1 MRNTSASKQPASTLP
16 ARKLPARKLLGAVI
30 AATFFMPTSGF
41 TLGLGEIEV
50 NSALNQK
57 LSADIELLST
67 TPEDSEN
74 IIVRLASR
82 KDFTRAG
89 LDRPYALNDLRFKA
103 EIINGVPHIKVS
115 SGSPIRE
122 PFLNFLVEVD
132 WPNGHLLREYTVL
145 LDPPVFMTQAAS
157 APVQQARFDSRPNA
171 RPNASGTIYATPTAA
186 PVVRAPVVVQPVASQ
201 PAVRQPVRAVK
212 QTQVQAAPPVI
223 RQPVQQQV
231 IQQQVEAVWNPPA
244 APVASEYRIKKGDTA
259 WRLAEAMRPDQSV
272 SMEQM
277 MVAMLQHNPD
287 SFIDGNINGLRRGY
301 VLRVPDYEQITS
313 VSKDSAK
320 ALVRNQAALWR
331 QYQQTKT
338 GGQLASAMEKSPSHS
353 VDSRAA
359 SSEAVKKDDAHLAIV
374 SAGTG
379 ASTASSKDPTQ
390 MTAAEL
396 RAELS
401 LARERV
407 ETERVEKEGLQKK
420 LSQLKA
426 NAKKVDGM
434 FSIEDDQLSDVQAMN
449 LPADG
454 VQAETKLGETLT
466 ELKEA
471 AETAADETTKEMQD
485 AAQLAVDG
493 VEIAGSEM
501 AVGSA
506 ENTDDALFV
515 DETAAQNGE
524 NNAAAEQ
531 IAADSTSEMT
541 EPQPVTGSR
550 SWIDQIMNNPVIAGA
565 AGAGLLLLLGL
576 FGWMSKRGKSDAD
589 DVAVSGFD
597 DLENL
602 AEEVAEEQAAESA
615 TDDEFDPDITTS
627 LDASD
632 DAAGEETSAE
642 TVTAEEENQE
652 TTNEDEPR
660 DDVIA
665 EADVYLAYG
674 IYQQAEELL
683 VQAIADNPDRNDYR
697 LKLAEVH
704 YASKNAD
711 AFVQTATEIKAKA
724 GEDSS
729 IWKKVLV
736 MGQDLCSDNDMFQGS
751 LIGGLDLDSV
761 TPQAPEMDLDL
772 GLDAVSDIDSSTE
785 IEVIDEEVSELELPE
800 MESLA
805 DVEDD
810 ASKLETGEL
819 EPVEE
824 LEFDLS
830 DTGAIEELDDSVD
843 GDEFSIDIE
852 TSELDISDAAEDS
865 DTDIDFGLDEVAE
878 EVATT
883 ENPVA
888 EEVIG
893 MGDDEEEISLDL
905 TEEAEVLNIAPNDAE
920 EELADIDDIEKNV
933 EEVSMDSDE
942 TTDSFDLD
950 LDDDSIE
957 IISDSAADDDD
968 FDLSALD
975 DVDEISTK
983 LDLARAYLDMGDTEG
998 TRSILEEVVAE
1009 GNDDQKDEA
1018 NILMAKLG

>member
-1 MRNTSASKQPASTLP
+1 MRNTSAS
-16 ARKLPARKLLGAVI
+16 KLPARKLLGAVI
-30 AATFFMPTSGF
+30 AATLFIPTSGF

-145 LDPPVFMTQAAS
+145 LDPPAFMTQAAS
-157 APVQQARFDSRPNA
+157 APVQQARLDSRPSS
-171 RPNASGTIYATPTAA
+171 SGTIYATPTAA
-186 PVVRAPVVVQPVASQ
+186 PVVSQPV
-201 PAVRQPVRAVK
+201 VRQPARAVNPQVK
-212 QTQVQAAPPVI
+212 QTQVQAAPAVIRQPVQRPI
-223 RQPVQQQV
+223 VRQPVQQQV
-231 IQQQVEAVWNPPA
+231 IQQQVEAVWNPP
-244 APVASEYRIKKGDTA
+244 VANEYRIKKGDTA

-277 MVAMLQHNPD
+277 MVAMLQHNPE

-338 GGQLASAMEKSPSHS
+338 GGQLVSAMEKSPGHS
-353 VDSRAA
+353 VDSRVAG
-359 SSEAVKKDDAHLAIV
+359 SQAVKKDDAHLAIV

-407 ETERVEKEGLQKK
+407 ETERVEKEGLQQK

-454 VQAETKLGETLT
+454 TQAETLT

-471 AETAADETTKEMQD
+471 AETAADDTTKEMQD
-485 AAQLAVDG
+485 AAQLAVDD
-493 VEIAGSEM
+493 VAANEIAGSEM
-501 AVGSA
+501 TTGSA

-524 NNAAAEQ
+524 NSTAAEQ
-531 IAADSTSEMT
+531 MAANSASEVT
-541 EPQPVTGSR
+541 EPQSVTAGPK

-576 FGWMSKRGKSDAD
+576 FGWMSKRGKSGAD
-589 DVAVSGFD
+589 EAVSDFD

-602 AEEVAEEQAAESA
+602 AEEIAEEQAAESA
-615 TDDEFDPDITTS
+615 VDEFDPDITTS

-632 DAAGEETSAE
+632 DAVADEEAPAE
-642 TVTAEEENQE
+642 AAAAADNQE
-652 TTNEDEPR
+652 AKDEDEPR

-683 VQAIADNPDRNDYR
+683 EQAITDNPDRNDYR

-711 AFVQTATEIKAKA
+711 AFVQMATEIKAKA
-724 GEDSS
+724 GENSS

-736 MGQDLCSDNDMFQGS
+736 MGQDLCSDNEMFQGS

-761 TPQAPEMDLDL
+761 TPQVPEMDLDL
-772 GLDAVSDIDSSTE
+772 GLDAASDVETE
-785 IEVIDEEVSELELPE
+785 IEAIDEEINEEVSELELPE

-805 DVEDD
+805 DVEDKIEV
-810 ASKLETGEL
+810 AEL

-830 DTGAIEELDDSVD
+830 DTGAIEDTDDDSI
-843 GDEFSIDIE
+843 GEDEFSIDIE

-865 DTDIDFGLDEVAE
+865 DTDIDFGLVEEVAE
-878 EVATT
+878 E
-883 ENPVA
+883 PVA
-888 EEVIG
+888 EDVIG
-893 MGDDEEEISLDL
+893 MEDDEEEISLDL
-905 TEEAEVLNIAPNDAE
+905 TEEAEVLNIAPNVDTEEDVIDFEKNAE
-920 EELADIDDIEKNV
+920 EI
-933 EEVSMDSDE
+933 SMDSNE
-942 TTDSFDLD
+942 ATDSFDLD

-957 IISDSAADDDD
+957 IISDSAADDDE

>member
-1 MRNTSASKQPASTLP
+1 MNRWRQDEIGVSPVRNTSAS
-16 ARKLPARKLLGAVI
+16 KLPARKLLGAVI
-30 AATFFMPTSGF
+30 AATLFIPTSGF

-145 LDPPVFMTQAAS
+145 LDPPVFMTQMARAS
-157 APVQQARFDSRPNA
+157 VQQQTRSDSRPS
-171 RPNASGTIYATPTAA
+171 SGTIYATPTAA
-186 PVVRAPVVVQPVASQ
+186 TAAPVARAAVVRQQV
-201 PAVRQPVRAVK
+201 VRQPARAVNPQVK
-212 QTQVQAAPPVI
+212 QTQVQAAPVI
-223 RQPVQQQV
+223 RQPAQRPAVRQPVQQQV
-231 IQQQVEAVWNPPA
+231 IQQQVEAVWNPP
-244 APVASEYRIKKGDTA
+244 VANEYRIKKGDTA

-277 MVAMLQHNPD
+277 MVAMLQHNPE

-331 QYQQTKT
+331 QYQQTKA
-338 GGQLASAMEKSPSHS
+338 GGQLVSAMEKSPSHS

-359 SSEAVKKDDAHLAIV
+359 SSQAVKKDDAHLAIV

-379 ASTASSKDPTQ
+379 TSTASSKDPTQ

-407 ETERVEKEGLQKK
+407 ETERVEKEGLQQK

-454 VQAETKLGETLT
+454 TQAETLT

-471 AETAADETTKEMQD
+471 AETAVDDTTKEMQD
-485 AAQLAVDG
+485 AAQLAVDD
-493 VEIAGSEM
+493 VAANEIAGSEM
-501 AVGSA
+501 TTGSA

-524 NNAAAEQ
+524 NSTAAEQ
-531 IAADSTSEMT
+531 MAANSTNEVT
-541 EPQPVTGSR
+541 EPQPVTAGPK

-576 FGWMSKRGKSDAD
+576 FGWMSKRGKSGAD
-589 DVAVSGFD
+589 EAVSDFD

-615 TDDEFDPDITTS
+615 VDDEFDPDITTS

-632 DAAGEETSAE
+632 DAVADEEAPAE
-642 TVTAEEENQE
+642 AAAAADNQE
-652 TTNEDEPR
+652 AKDEDEPR

-683 VQAIADNPDRNDYR
+683 EQAITDNPDRNDYR

-711 AFVQTATEIKAKA
+711 AFVQMATEIKAKA
-724 GEDSS
+724 GENSS

-736 MGQDLCSDNDMFQGS
+736 MGQDLCSDNEMFQGS

-761 TPQAPEMDLDL
+761 TPQVPEMDLDL
-772 GLDAVSDIDSSTE
+772 GLDAASDVETE
-785 IEVIDEEVSELELPE
+785 IEAIDEEINEEVSELELPE

-805 DVEDD
+805 DVEDKEV
-810 ASKLETGEL
+810 AEL

-830 DTGAIEELDDSVD
+830 DTGAIEDTDDDSI
-843 GDEFSIDIE
+843 GEDEFSIDIE
-852 TSELDISDAAEDS
+852 TSELDISDAAEGS
-865 DTDIDFGLDEVAE
+865 DTDIDFGLVEEVAE
-878 EVATT
+878 E
-883 ENPVA
+883 PVA
-888 EEVIG
+888 EDVIG
-893 MGDDEEEISLDL
+893 MEDDEEEISLDL
-905 TEEAEVLNIAPNDAE
+905 TEEAEVLNIAPNVDTEEDVIDFEKNAE
-920 EELADIDDIEKNV
+920 EI
-933 EEVSMDSDE
+933 SMDSNE
-942 TTDSFDLD
+942 ATDSFDLD

-957 IISDSAADDDD
+957 IISDSAADDDE

>member
-1 MRNTSASKQPASTLP
+1 MRNTSAS
-16 ARKLPARKLLGAVI
+16 KLPARKLLGAVI
-30 AATFFMPTSGF
+30 AATLFIPTSGF

-145 LDPPVFMTQAAS
+145 LDPPVFMTQMARAS
-157 APVQQARFDSRPNA
+157 VQQQTRSDSRPS
-171 RPNASGTIYATPTAA
+171 SGTIYATPTAA
-186 PVVRAPVVVQPVASQ
+186 TAAPVARAAVVRQQV
-201 PAVRQPVRAVK
+201 VRQPARAVNPQVK
-212 QTQVQAAPPVI
+212 QTQVQAAPVIRQPAQRPVV

-231 IQQQVEAVWNPPA
+231 IQQQVEAVWNPP
-244 APVASEYRIKKGDTA
+244 VANEYRIKKGDTA

-277 MVAMLQHNPD
+277 MVAMLQHNPE

-331 QYQQTKT
+331 QYQQTKA
-338 GGQLASAMEKSPSHS
+338 GGQLVSAMEKSPSHS

-359 SSEAVKKDDAHLAIV
+359 SSQAVKKDDAHLAIV

-407 ETERVEKEGLQKK
+407 ETERVEKEGLQQK

-454 VQAETKLGETLT
+454 TQAETLT

-471 AETAADETTKEMQD
+471 AETAVDDATKEMQD
-485 AAQLAVDG
+485 AAQLAVDD
-493 VEIAGSEM
+493 VAANEIAGSEM
-501 AVGSA
+501 TTGSA

-524 NNAAAEQ
+524 NSTAAEQ
-531 IAADSTSEMT
+531 MAANSASEVT
-541 EPQPVTGSR
+541 EPQPVTAGPK

-576 FGWMSKRGKSDAD
+576 FGWMSKRGKSGAD
-589 DVAVSGFD
+589 EAVSDFD

-602 AEEVAEEQAAESA
+602 AEEIAEEQAAESA
-615 TDDEFDPDITTS
+615 VDDEFDPDITTS

-632 DAAGEETSAE
+632 DAVADEEAPAE
-642 TVTAEEENQE
+642 AAAAADNQE
-652 TTNEDEPR
+652 AKDEDEPR

-683 VQAIADNPDRNDYR
+683 EQAITDNPDRNDYR

-711 AFVQTATEIKAKA
+711 AFVQMATEIKAKT
-724 GEDSS
+724 GENSS

-736 MGQDLCSDNDMFQGS
+736 MGQDLCSDNEMFQGS

-761 TPQAPEMDLDL
+761 TPQVPEMDLDL
-772 GLDAVSDIDSSTE
+772 GLDAASDVETE
-785 IEVIDEEVSELELPE
+785 IEAIDEEINEEVSELELPE
-800 MESLA
+800 MENLA
-805 DVEDD
+805 DVEDKIEV
-810 ASKLETGEL
+810 AEL

-830 DTGAIEELDDSVD
+830 DTGAIEDTDDDSI
-843 GDEFSIDIE
+843 GEDEFSIDIE

-865 DTDIDFGLDEVAE
+865 DTDIDFGLVEEVAE
-878 EVATT
+878 E
-883 ENPVA
+883 PVA
-888 EEVIG
+888 EDVIG
-893 MGDDEEEISLDL
+893 MEDDEEEISLDL
-905 TEEAEVLNIAPNDAE
+905 TEEAEVLNIAPNVDTEEDVIDFEKNAE
-920 EELADIDDIEKNV
+920 EI
-933 EEVSMDSDE
+933 SMDSNE
-942 TTDSFDLD
+942 ATDSFDLD

-957 IISDSAADDDD
+957 IISDSAADDDE